1 MKRSDTTTSYDTTH
15 NDHDTTKTQTGAVI
29 MGSDSEGGPAAAVA
43 AATDA
48 VAAAQAVW
56 KIHGALIFGQVC
68 FGVGSVITA
77 LGLPAVP
84 PFVFALYREIAAG
97 MVLILASYILEHAS
111 LLELMAI
118 ERAQATKKRHSSR
131 VVVVRSAA
139 VSSSVSFVPTTNK
152 PDERNTTNN
161 KESNTAT
168 LLDHERSS
176 SHGSTSTQQRPFA
189 TPHLVQT
196 LRHRV
201 GRTTRRILEGSHPYT
216 SSLSVLLPRRD
227 WWRFVLL
234 GGVVYGNQAC
244 FVTGIKLAGP
254 VAGAIWQPSQPLI
267 TAALSMLL
275 GYEPVNPRR
284 IVAIVLSLSGCI
296 FMVVVAAASSSS
308 SSAAA
313 AVSTNKVAVSIDTA
327 AGIVQSNNHN
337 NQYRTND
344 DEQQQQQQQRI
355 WMGNVLFFINCLCTS
370 VFILLSRTKAFQR
383 YPPLF
388 ITATTYAIAAII
400 MIPTAI
406 LVSVSESLSNFFC
419 PECPF
424 DVDAIA
430 ITTASSSSAT
440 AAASSNYWS
449 IPPSAMGAL
458 FYNVIFTS
466 VIAYGILMW
475 ANKKSKTGT
484 MVMAYTVLQPVTASI
499 LTVLLVHV
507 FHLVPDCAT
516 NTHTSH
522 RKISTAAATEEDVT
536 ACLTPPGWDAVI
548 GTIAVLMGLLLVIDT
563 EPKSNASSSS
573 SSSGSENK
581 ALHPAPAGGIVLLE
595 TKTKE
600 IMDTTDNTLH
610 NRSKSNTEFDLLLP
624 RSLTESSF

>member
-1 MKRSDTTTSYDTTH
+1 
-15 NDHDTTKTQTGAVI
+15 
-29 MGSDSEGGPAAAVA
+29 MG
-43 AATDA
+43 
-48 VAAAQAVW
+48 
-56 KIHGALIFGQVC
+56 
-68 FGVGSVITA
+68 
-77 LGLPAVP
+77 
-84 PFVFALYREIAAG
+84 
-97 MVLILASYILEHAS
+97 
-111 LLELMAI
+111 
-118 ERAQATKKRHSSR
+118 
-131 VVVVRSAA
+131 
-139 VSSSVSFVPTTNK
+139 
-152 PDERNTTNN
+152 
-161 KESNTAT
+161 
-168 LLDHERSS
+168 
-176 SHGSTSTQQRPFA
+176 
-189 TPHLVQT
+189 
-196 LRHRV
+196 
-201 GRTTRRILEGSHPYT
+201 
-216 SSLSVLLPRRD
+216 LSVLLPRRD

-284 IVAIVLSLSGCI
+284 IVAIVLSLSGCV
-296 FMVVVAAASSSS
+296 FMVIVAAASSS

-313 AVSTNKVAVSIDTA
+313 AVSTNKVSVSIDTA
-327 AGIVQSNNHN
+327 AGIVQSSNNHN
-337 NQYRTND
+337 NQYSTND
-344 DEQQQQQQQRI
+344 DKQQQQQQQRI

-424 DVDAIA
+424 DFDPIAIA
-430 ITTASSSSAT
+430 TASSSSAAV

-516 NTHTSH
+516 NTKNTSH
-522 RKISTAAATEEDVT
+522 RKIITAAATEEDVT

-548 GTIAVLMGLLLVIDT
+548 GTIAVLIGLLLVIDT
-563 EPKSNASSSS
+563 EPKSNASSS

>member
-1 MKRSDTTTSYDTTH
+1 MKRSETTSYDTTH
-15 NDHDTTKTQTGAVI
+15 NDQDTTKTQTGAVI
-29 MGSDSEGGPAAAVA
+29 MGSDREGGPTATATTV

-48 VAAAQAVW
+48 AAAAEAVW

-97 MVLILASYILEHAS
+97 MVLILASYLLEHAS

-131 VVVVRSAA
+131 VVVQ
-139 VSSSVSFVPTTNK
+139 SVSPSLAFLPITNK
-152 PDERNTTNN
+152 PDERNNNTNINNN

-189 TPHLVQT
+189 TPRLVQA

-201 GRTTRRILEGSHPYT
+201 VRTTRRILEGSHPYT

-308 SSAAA
+308 AAA
-313 AVSTNKVAVSIDTA
+313 STNKVSVSIDTA

-573 SSSGSENK
+573 LSGSENK